1 MAKEHKS
8 LGRGLGSIIAGGFKK
23 PAAPAAA
30 TKAPKAE
37 AKAAAKPE
45 PKTAPEQKPA
55 QTPMGLFSEILIDK
69 IALSPYQARK
79 EFSEDEIAQL
89 ADSIASEGLLQP
101 IIVRKLASGGY
112 ELIAGERRLRACKKL
127 ALKRI
132 SACVQT
138 ASNASSA
145 VKGLIENLQRS
156 GLNPMEEAQGI
167 ASLIANFKLTQESA
181 AARLGKP
188 RSSVANSLRLLTL
201 PKEVQGFIA
210 KGLLSQGHAKVLL
223 SLSEKA
229 QQTLLARKIIDGHL
243 NVRMAE
249 EAVKRIKNERER
261 KTPGTSGSKAA
272 QSAVVRDVQKK
283 ISERLNAAVELKHTP
298 KRGKIIIEYFGND
311 DLQRILE
318 LLGVDI

>member
-23 PAAPAAA
+23 PAIPAAA
-30 TKAPKAE
+30 PKA
-37 AKAAAKPE
+37 AKSAAKPE
-45 PKTAPEQKPA
+45 TKPESPKAS
-55 QTPMGLFSEILIDK
+55 QTQMGLFSEILIDK
-69 IALSPYQARK
+69 IALSPYQARR
-79 EFSEDEIAQL
+79 EFPEDEIAQL

-101 IIVRKLASGGY
+101 IIVRRLPGGSY

-138 ASNASSA
+138 ASNSSSA

-223 SLSEKA
+223 SLDEKS

-249 EAVKRIKNERER
+249 ESVKRIKNERDR
-261 KTPGTSGSKAA
+261 STQGTSRSKTA
-272 QSAVVRDVQKK
+272 QDAVVRDVQKK
-283 ISERLNAAVELKHTP
+283 IAERLNAAVELRHTP

-318 LLGVDI
+318 ILGVEI

>member
-23 PAAPAAA
+23 PAAGAAA
-30 TKAPKAE
+30 QKA
-37 AKAAAKPE
+37 AKALAKPE
-45 PKTAPEQKPA
+45 AKQQPEPQKT
-55 QTPMGLFSEILIDK
+55 QTQMGLFSEILIDK

-79 EFSEDEIAQL
+79 EFPEEEIAQL

-101 IIVRKLASGGY
+101 IIVRKLADGTY

-223 SLSEKA
+223 SLDDKS

-249 EAVKRIKNERER
+249 ESVKRIKNERDR
-261 KTPGTSGSKAA
+261 STQGTSRSAKA
-272 QSAVVRDVQKK
+272 QSAVVRDIQNK
-283 ISERLNAAVELKHTP
+283 IAERLNAAVELRHTP

-318 LLGVDI
+318 ILGVEI